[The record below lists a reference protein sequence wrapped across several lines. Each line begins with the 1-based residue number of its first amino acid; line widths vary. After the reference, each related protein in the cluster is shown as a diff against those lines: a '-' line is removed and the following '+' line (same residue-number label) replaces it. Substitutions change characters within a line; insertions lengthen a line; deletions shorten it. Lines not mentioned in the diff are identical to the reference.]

1 MNPAE
6 NYILEAREPYRSIL
20 VQLQMLILAEVPT
33 AELRFKYRLP
43 FFYVDNRPFCYM
55 NQSRDYVDLGFARAA
70 HLTRH
75 LEKMESKGR
84 KHMRS
89 LRYRS
94 EDEIDAKVLGEVLRE
109 AYSVRFQP
117 LRNKGQA
124 RG

>member
-6 NYILEAREPYRSIL
+6 NYILEACEPYRGIM
-20 VQLQMLILAEVPT
+20 VQLQLLIHREIPS

-43 FFYVDNRPFCYM
+43 FYYVDNRPFCYM

-75 LEKMESKGR
+75 LDKMESKGR

-94 EDEIDAKVLGEVLRE
+94 AEEIDAAILSDVLRE
-109 AYSVRFQP
+109 AYSVRFRP
-117 LRNKGQA
+117 LRKNG
-124 RG
+124 